1 MNKDVIKKA
10 QEEIDNNSKQTERY
24 SIYDYLKKT
33 PSVLIAGSSAAVAV
47 VTFLARLITN
57 INIRKN
63 LMFWNIDT
71 NSISLDNS
79 TLLFQSLMCIFYMLL
94 TAVIVICVDSIYKSY
109 VPVKKY
115 KFASKCLKK
124 IYKSKKRTEE
134 YKKFIANDKKLRK
147 LLNLIHFLKMLGIYV
162 LSFIGTSLYIFTS
175 STENKYLFIVIL
187 ICSVIQFSL
196 LFLLSKSK
204 ANSINKE
211 EIKKD
216 CENGDYKKHIELK
229 WFPTTNEDK
238 SIRKYFSNKNLS
250 LFALQI
256 IVSCLFLCVTSMFL
270 PVKKVNEN
278 SNIQIVS
285 SNKQEYFVAYQ
296 DGEKIFAKEIEVV
309 VEEETEKEI
318 LVIHKDK
325 QITLASDNVNIEIR
339 MYDKVKILDIGEE
352 YQ

>member
-124 IYKSKKRTEE
+124 IYND
-134 YKKFIANDKKLRK
+134 KFISNNIKGIIIYYTIND
-147 LLNLIHFLKMLGIYV
+147 
-162 LSFIGTSLYIFTS
+162 
-175 STENKYLFIVIL
+175 EN
-187 ICSVIQFSL
+187 
-196 LFLLSKSK
+196 
-204 ANSINKE
+204 A
-211 EIKKD
+211 
-216 CENGDYKKHIELK
+216 
-229 WFPTTNEDK
+229 
-238 SIRKYFSNKNLS
+238 
-250 LFALQI
+250 
-256 IVSCLFLCVTSMFL
+256 
-270 PVKKVNEN
+270 
-278 SNIQIVS
+278 
-285 SNKQEYFVAYQ
+285 
-296 DGEKIFAKEIEVV
+296 GE
-309 VEEETEKEI
+309 
-318 LVIHKDK
+318 
-325 QITLASDNVNIEIR
+325 
-339 MYDKVKILDIGEE
+339 
-352 YQ
+352 